1 MFAEVQGAPA
11 QSHTA
16 PPYTTLAKGLNLP
29 FTPGIYDVDKTIT
42 VKNAN
47 TVVSVGMAALLSL
60 STQLDQSGAQRPPE
74 SQVGF
79 VVTAVTVD
87 IFFAQMIVA
96 VLGVMAVTG
105 EYSTGVI
112 KASLAAVPKRLPMLP
127 AKAIVVFV
135 ATYLVGLGGN
145 LASYLVASPI
155 LSLRDVDAS
164 LLGLQRG
171 RQPGRTCSS

>member
-1 MFAEVQGAPA
+1 
-11 QSHTA
+11 
-16 PPYTTLAKGLNLP
+16 
-29 FTPGIYDVDKTIT
+29 
-42 VKNAN
+42 
-47 TVVSVGMAALLSL
+47 MAALLSL
-60 STQLDQSGAQRPPE
+60 STQLNQSGAQRPPE

-112 KASLAAVPKRLPMLP
+112 KASLAAVPKWLPMLP

-145 LASYLVASPI
+145 LASYLLTSPI
-155 LSLRDVDAS
+155 LALRDVDAS

-171 RQPGRTCSS
+171 QGRRAEPAHRDRLGRGQRRGRRVAAGPTRRAGRPRLNTARSLTPSECRGRGS

>member
-1 MFAEVQGAPA
+1 
-11 QSHTA
+11 
-16 PPYTTLAKGLNLP
+16 
-29 FTPGIYDVDKTIT
+29 
-42 VKNAN
+42 
-47 TVVSVGMAALLSL
+47 MAALLSL
-60 STQLDQSGAQRPPE
+60 STQLDQSGAQLPPE
-74 SQVGF
+74 SQVDF

-112 KASLAAVPKRLPMLP
+112 KASLAAVPKWLPMLP

-145 LASYLVASPI
+145 LASYLLTSPI
-155 LSLRDVDAS
+155 LALRDVDAS

-171 RQPGRTCSS
+171 QGRRAEPAHRDRLGRGQRRGRRVAAGPTRRAGRLRLNTARILTPSECRGRGS